1 MATAY
6 VLINTDMGAENDVL
20 KELKNIP
27 GIKEVYLVYG
37 VYDII
42 AKVEAETMEQVKEII
57 TWKIRRLEKVR
68 STLSMI
74 VME

>member
-1 MATAY
+1 MPSAY
-6 VLINTDMGAENDVL
+6 VLINADMGTENEVL
-20 KELKNIP
+20 KELKSIN
-27 GIKEVYLVYG
+27 GITEAYLVYG
-37 VYDII
+37 VYDLI

-57 TWKIRRLEKVR
+57 TWKVRRLEKIR

>member
-6 VLINTDMGAENDVL
+6 VLINADMGSENDVL
-20 KELKNIP
+20 NELKNIS
-27 GIKEVYLVYG
+27 GISEAYLVYG

-42 AKVEAETMEQVKEII
+42 AKVEAETMEQVKEVI
-57 TWKIRRLEKVR
+57 TWKVRRLEKVR